1 MNVFLCGE
9 ADLEFQNFLHIILF
23 LGLLEFLI
31 VFFIINQNIISIKS
45 LLLGFLRP
53 LSLPLKLGVPVHS
66 KEKRKNPS
74 SCWLNKSK

>member
-31 VFFIINQNIISIKS
+31 VFFIINQNIIIILTVLKVFYW
-45 LLLGFLRP
+45 GF
-53 LSLPLKLGVPVHS
+53 
-66 KEKRKNPS
+66 
-74 SCWLNKSK
+74 